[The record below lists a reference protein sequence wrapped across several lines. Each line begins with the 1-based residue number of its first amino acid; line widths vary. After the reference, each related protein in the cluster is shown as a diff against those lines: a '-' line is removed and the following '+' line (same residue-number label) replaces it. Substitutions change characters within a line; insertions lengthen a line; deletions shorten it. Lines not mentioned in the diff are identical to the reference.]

1 MAQLPAQPGSVAC
14 VTATH
19 TSDTSTVDEAQRGF
33 SRSIMISG
41 IRCVLTYVVLPFF
54 APLIGLAP
62 GVGPV
67 VGLTVGTVAIVAN
80 VFSIR
85 RFWRADHRWKKPVT
99 VLHVSVI
106 VLLVILLY
114 LDIAQLLE

>member
-1 MAQLPAQPGSVAC
+1 MTGTSETKASDQQPEDGAY
-14 VTATH
+14 
-19 TSDTSTVDEAQRGF
+19 QGF

-41 IRCVLTYVVLPFF
+41 IRCLLTYVLLPFF

-67 VGLTVGTVAIVAN
+67 VGLVVGVVAIAAN

-85 RFWRADHRWKKPVT
+85 RFWAADHKWKRQVT
-99 VLHVSVI
+99 FLHVSVI
-106 VLLVILLY
+106 ALLLVLLV
-114 LDIAQLLE
+114 LDLRQLLG